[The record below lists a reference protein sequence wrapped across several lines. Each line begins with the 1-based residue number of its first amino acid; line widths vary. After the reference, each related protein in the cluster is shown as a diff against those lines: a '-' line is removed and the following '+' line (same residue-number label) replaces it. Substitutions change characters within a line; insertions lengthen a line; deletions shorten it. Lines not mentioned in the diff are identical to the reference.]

1 MVVIWTEGAVASDW
15 VYAEAQRGA
24 AQKKLV
30 PLRDPSLAHDRIPLP
45 FSVFHIDDADN
56 DDAIVAS
63 VMSRL
68 GGIVGEDVG
77 AFAADQ
83 RWLLDPKAEPLFP
96 RTARVS
102 PVLLLQAKYRVTE
115 FVDIDGRRRDLIDWA
130 GSADNQN
137 RTAGR
142 IIHGPGG
149 LGKTRLMIEVVHE
162 LAKEGCQMFSWP
174 LSSGARGG
182 SGTSEMLFG
191 STRALAP
198 CHPA

>member
-1 MVVIWTEGAVASDW
+1 VVVIWTEGAVASDW